1 MPQAGGSLSNAS
13 LIGSLTDESTPK
25 RSVPLDG
32 YDALRILTRLYRF
45 LLYGYQIENAKDL
58 VARLDAERD
67 VMRLRS
73 RLNRELF
80 GWDV

>member
-25 RSVPLDG
+25 RGVPLDG
-32 YDALRILTRLYRF
+32 YDALRILTRLHRF
-45 LLYGYQIENAKDL
+45 LLYAYQVETPNDL

-67 VMRLRS
+67 VLRLRGN
-73 RLNRELF
+73 LHQQIF
-80 GWDV
+80 GFRV